1 MAKKYKGI
9 CPICGKALRIHT
21 VLSVSGYVYYIIKI
35 RASNPDYSF

>member
-35 RASNPDYSF
+35 RAFNPDYSL